1 MFKIGD
7 FSHIARVSTRTLRY
21 YDQIGLFNPA
31 HVDEQSG
38 YRLYSADQLPDLNRI
53 LALRDMGFGLE
64 EIRPLL
70 GRGVSTDELR
80 GMLALR
86 RSAVEREIED
96 QIGRLRLIETRI
108 EAIDIGEP
116 DVELIERHEPSR
128 HFLSIREQCSEARHA
143 IEVMTEIAQV
153 AGTSRGLAA
162 LWLSSYSD
170 AQLDVRIGILDIPEP
185 TLQLRDGREL
195 EMSTLAAT
203 DVVSITRTG
212 PPELAHALYGAVGR
226 LLEDR
231 HRSIAGAIREIVH
244 QLPDPERDVEPV
256 VEVLFPVS

>member
-21 YDQIGLFNPA
+21 YDQIGLFNPK
-31 HVDEQSG
+31 HVDDQSG

-128 HFLSIREQCSEARHA
+128 RFLSIREQCNEVGHA
-143 IEVMTEIAQV
+143 IAVMTEIAQV
-153 AGTSRGLAA
+153 AGTSRGLAV
-162 LWLSSYSD
+162 LWLSSFSD
-170 AQLDVRIGILDIPEP
+170 DQLDLRMGILDAPDP
-185 TLQLRDGREL
+185 TLKLGDGREL
-195 EMSTLAAT
+195 AMSTLAAT

-231 HRSIAGAIREIVH
+231 HRSIAGPVREIVH
-244 QLPDPERDVEPV
+244 QLPDPERDIEPV
-256 VEVLFPVS
+256 VEVLFPIS